1 MRSRYWRLVE
11 AAVYC
16 VWPRLKRPGSD
27 KPPKEFR

>member
-1 MRSRYWRLVE
+1 MRYQYGRLVE

-16 VWPRLKRPGSD
+16 VWTRLKRPGSD